1 MERMLN
7 ELKELG
13 YYVDDFEYEKV
24 SKEIFETLN
33 KSDEYLNK
41 SNECLNVAMEL
52 NKTNPTNEEILK
64 LLSRCN
70 TYSDLT
76 EINNNKLRKL
86 IDYVEKHGH
95 RDDYCALV
103 ESEKYFGL
111 FVYIIFDKDFNIIN
125 VVDI

>member
-1 MERMLN
+1 MLN

-24 SKEIFETLN
+24 SCRIYETNN
-33 KSDEYLNK
+33 KSTEYLNK
-41 SNECLNVAMEL
+41 SNECLNMAIEL

-70 TYSDLT
+70 TYCDLV
-76 EINNNKLRKL
+76 EILNNNNRVL

-103 ESEKYFGL
+103 ESKKYFGL